1 VLQQQWTGS
10 MRIFRRLLVSRRGA
24 TAIEYALIA
33 ALISLAAIIAFQ
45 MLGLSLVD
53 VFSSITNAMTG

>member
-1 VLQQQWTGS
+1 
-10 MRIFRRLLVSRRGA
+10 MRIFRRLLVSRKGA

-53 VFSSITNAMTG
+53 VFSGITNAMTR